1 MAKKFKQLVTLFF
14 LEGARA
20 TEAEM
25 EAAAEFQPGVQFR
38 NANYTADTG
47 ALEPFDRLA
56 GKVPA
61 RYQAA
66 QDAKDGVEA
75 EEGPVEPQTPAPA
88 PTDGGKPAVKP
99 PAPNPGAGWSGNS

>member
-1 MAKKFKQLVTLFF
+1 MAKKFKVLTTLFF
-14 LEGARA
+14 LEGSRA

-38 NANYTADTG
+38 NANFTASTG

-56 GKVPA
+56 GKIPE

-66 QDAKDGVEA
+66 QDAKDGVTRGEDGEPA
-75 EEGPVEPQTPAPA
+75 PEGFTPAPA
-88 PTDGGKPAVKP
+88 PTKAVKP
-99 PAPNPGAGWSGNS
+99 PVAKPVAGWSGNT

>member
-38 NANYTADTG
+38 NSNYTADTG

-56 GKVPA
+56 GAIPA

-66 QDAKDGVEA
+66 QDAKDGVKAPEA
-75 EEGPVEPQTPAPA
+75 PVEPPAA
-88 PTDGGKPAVKP
+88 PTGDGKPAVKP